1 MLDYLVIAFGAW
13 FLGFFPLAE
22 IYVAVPAAVATGMDD
37 ISVIFWTV
45 LGNFTP
51 VLVITLFYGWLMRN
65 ERIKGWLTRFASEKV
80 RTRVDRYG
88 VLFVLLVTPWT
99 GIWVM
104 TVTARALGMN
114 QTRFMLA
121 AFVSIFSYAVIVL
134 VLIRAGVAVAAG

>member
-65 ERIKGWLTRFASEKV
+65 ERIKGWLTRKKNEKV

>member
-51 VLVITLFYGWLMRN
+51 VLIITLFYGWLMRN
-65 ERIKGWLTRFASEKV
+65 ERIQGWLTRFASEKV
-80 RTRVDRYG
+80 RARVDRYG

-114 QTRFMLA
+114 QTRFMMA

>member
-51 VLVITLFYGWLMRN
+51 VLIITVFYGCLMRN
-65 ERIKGWLTRFASEKV
+65 ARIQGWLARFTSDKV
-80 RTRVDRYG
+80 RMRVDRYG

-114 QTRFMLA
+114 HTRFMLA

-134 VLIRAGVAVAAG
+134 FLIRAGVAVTAG